1 AVFDTNTRI
10 PAERLTYALNALLPE
25 DVTVVRSEEVPV
37 GWHPRKCVSV
47 KTYEYRILN
56 REFPDPVRRR
66 DTYFVSFRLD
76 IERMREAAQYLIGE
90 HDFKS
95 FCSAQTTVEDT
106 VRTIYDLDIDKEGDL
121 ITIRVRGNGFLY
133 NMVRIIA
140 GTLAGVGRGYFEP

>member
-1 AVFDTNTRI
+1 MFDTNTRI

-25 DVTVVRSEEVPV
+25 DVTVVRSEEVPA

-76 IERMREAAQYLIGE
+76 IERMRRLHNTSSGNMIQKFLQRSDHGGGYGA
-90 HDFKS
+90 
-95 FCSAQTTVEDT
+95 
-106 VRTIYDLDIDKEGDL
+106 YDL
-121 ITIRVRGNGFLY
+121 
-133 NMVRIIA
+133 
-140 GTLAGVGRGYFEP
+140 